1 MFGTG
6 FVRSN
11 TDLLVIKVSTSL
23 HHGLSNFYEEN
34 FIYEDIA
41 YISAEQ
47 AYQHKKARCAG
58 NQNMQKEIIFQPDAP
73 TQRHLGQII

>member
-11 TDLLVIKVSTSL
+11 TDVLVFRGSTSA
-23 HHGLSNFYEEN
+23 HHGLSNFYKEN
-34 FIYEDIA
+34 FVYEDIA

-47 AYQHKKARCAG
+47 AYQHKKDRYAG
-58 NQNMQKEIIFQPDAP
+58 DHEPAKGN
-73 TQRHLGQII
+73 HLPP